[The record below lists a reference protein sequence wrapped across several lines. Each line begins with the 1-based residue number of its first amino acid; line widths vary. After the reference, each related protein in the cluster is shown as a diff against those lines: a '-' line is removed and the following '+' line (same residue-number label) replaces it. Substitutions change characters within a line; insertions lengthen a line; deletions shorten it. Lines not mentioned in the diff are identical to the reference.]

1 MGSNF
6 TLCTEVLDEE
16 SSHDGVIMVIVII
29 QVLTFGSTYL
39 AKCISHS
46 AKVGKTI
53 SIRKTRQIISIIKI
67 IAETLLI

>member
-1 MGSNF
+1 
-6 TLCTEVLDEE
+6 
-16 SSHDGVIMVIVII
+16 MVIILL

-53 SIRKTRQIISIIKI
+53 SIRKTCQIVSTIKL
-67 IAETLLI
+67 IAETF